1 NSTEN
6 RGQTTIFRIEG
17 ESIDMASWKIVVCP
31 RFSAFIAAA
40 LVLFTSLAHAQ
51 DPAAGYPSR
60 TIRIFGQGTGSTADY
75 LSRYLALK
83 LTERWGQAVI
93 VDSRAGAGGT
103 IPTDVVAKSPP
114 DGYNLVMG
122 HIGPMV
128 SAVTLYAKNL
138 PYDPAKDFEPITMVA
153 QGVVVLVTHPSLPVG
168 TAQEFIVYAKQKGD
182 LAYGSAGNGSTSH
195 LAGELLKKVSGI
207 PLQHIPYKSAGN
219 ALTAVLAGE
228 VPVSFL
234 SPLTAHGQLK
244 AGKVKALAVSSSTRF
259 AGAPEIP
266 SAVEAGIPGMEVKL
280 WFGLFAPARTPR
292 AIVMKLNREIGDILR
307 APETQDTFLK
317 QGVAAAPGSPEEL
330 GDWVRS
336 ELARWTPIIQAT
348 GIKAD

>member
-1 NSTEN
+1 M
-6 RGQTTIFRIEG
+6 R
-17 ESIDMASWKIVVCP
+17 KILALATGL
-31 RFSAFIAAA
+31 FLAA
-40 LVLFTSLAHAQ
+40 LAHAQ

-75 LSRYLALK
+75 LSRYIALK
-83 LTERWGQAVI
+83 LTERWGQPVI

-128 SAVTLYAKNL
+128 SAVTLYAKSL
-138 PYDPAKDFEPITMVA
+138 PYDPLKDFEPVTMVA
-153 QGVVVLVTHPSLPVG
+153 QGVVVLVTHPSVPV
-168 TAQEFIVYAKQKGD
+168 ASAAEFIAYAKRKGD

-195 LAGELLKKVSGI
+195 LAGELLKKVTGI

-219 ALTAVLAGE
+219 ALTAVLSGE

-244 AGKVKALAVSSSTRF
+244 SGKVKALAVSSATRF

-266 SAVEAGIPGMEVKL
+266 SAAEAGIPGMEVKL
-280 WFGLFAPARTPR
+280 WFGLFAPAKTPR
-292 AIVMKLNREIGDILR
+292 AVVLKLNREIGDILR
-307 APETQDTFLK
+307 APETQETLLK

-330 GDWVRS
+330 GDWVRA
-336 ELARWTPIIQAT
+336 ELARWTPIIQAA